1 MTRRQS
7 SLPCHTR
14 LIAVV
19 FKDCA
24 VFYGSAI
31 FVPANSKFVIRMA
44 EVLSGN
50 ESGDIEIFTDRWFV
64 KSNWCFFR
72 KNEKF
77 EPKGVRC
84 SKYYIWTVL
93 IARIVRSAKKIRSI
107 PIVRLRL
114 KIHLFSSGHHDYRPL
129 LELLIFRVKSKGSKC
144 PGFGRKPPSV
154 PVVRTML
161 TRNFNCHRCYANWN
175 G

>member
-1 MTRRQS
+1 MDPRFAIDFCPRRIVN
-7 SLPCHTR
+7 LWFEWRKFWAETNR
-14 LIAVV
+14 
-19 FKDCA
+19 
-24 VFYGSAI
+24 AI
-31 FVPANSKFVIRMA
+31 SKFSQTDDSWNRIDASSEKMRNSNRKVFV
-44 EVLSGN
+44 VLSIIY
-50 ESGDIEIFTDRWFV
+50 E
-64 KSNWCFFR
+64 
-72 KNEKF
+72 
-77 EPKGVRC
+77 
-84 SKYYIWTVL
+84 WTVL